1 MTDTIRIAVTGH
13 MNLTAETED
22 LVAAEIRRRLP
33 TDKEL
38 VGISC
43 LAKGADTIFA
53 EAVVERG
60 GRLEIVLPSSDYRAR
75 KVKPDHAPTFD
86 RLIQTANEVRTMP
99 YAAAD
104 RDAYEAANEAVLSSC
119 DMLFAVWDGLPPAD
133 QGGTAAV
140 VVQAGA
146 MGVPVERIWPAGAR
160 RRS

>member
-86 RLIQTANEVRTMP
+86 RLVGVASKVQTMP
-99 YAAAD
+99 FVEAN

-119 DMLFAVWDGLPPAD
+119 DVLFAVWDGEAPVD

-140 VVQAGA
+140 VEQATA
-146 MGVPVERIWPAGAR
+146 SQLPVERIWPAGASR
-160 RRS
+160 TR